1 MPLTEKLLILLKPA
15 EKSAL
20 SRQATR
26 RGISMG
32 EVVRRAIGRAD
43 DGDEAERACEAAMV
57 DALARALEA
66 STARAGRALDQ
77 ALRDVADARAAL
89 AAASA
94 GATKSATTRAAAAA
108 AAAAVGAASTP
119 ARQRRARVAGA
130 H

>member
-1 MPLTEKLLILLKPA
+1 MASTEKLLVLLKPD

-20 SRQATR
+20 SRQAMR

-32 EVVRRAIGRAD
+32 EVVRRAIGRGD
-43 DGDEAERACEAAMV
+43 DGDEAERAREAAMV
-57 DALARALEA
+57 DVLTRALEA

-77 ALRDVADARAAL
+77 ALRDVAAARAAL

-94 GATKSATTRAAAAA
+94 GASGSATTRTSAAAA
-108 AAAAVGAASTP
+108 P

-130 H
+130 R